1 MNQVAVMLTGLP
13 FGHTAMITL
22 FKYNKKNRM
31 SPPSLVFYDYDTF

>member
-22 FKYNKKNRM
+22 FKYNKKKQDV
-31 SPPSLVFYDYDTF
+31 SPFPGIL